1 MKIGIDC
8 RLINKTQNTGISRYT
23 EFLID
28 YYVNR
33 FGAKNIVLITN
44 NEMFKHGECK
54 VIYTKLKPFNILH
67 IWHFFQ
73 FVEIIGLDLFHVPF
87 YSAFFKKSSI
97 TKVIVTVHDLMY
109 RFVDGFFGKNK
120 ILNYFKI
127 KYFDFI
133 VKNSLVNANEIV
145 SVSETTKNDVYNVFG
160 FSSVYIPENSEIKG
174 DLDISILNKFNLS
187 NKGFFFYCGNN
198 RPHKNIQFLIDIF
211 TNDPNL
217 PPLVLAG
224 KGHQDLKN
232 VIATGIVSDEELK
245 ALYKSAIAF
254 IFPSKYEGFGLPVL
268 EAIRLET
275 LIVASKISVFLE
287 FKTDNIFFFEVDNKN
302 EFLEALNKT
311 FYTDF
316 VVDEIFLENY
326 NIITIY
332 RLNDLMIDGLLKK
345 NKNYFKF

>member
-1 MKIGIDC
+1 M
-8 RLINKTQNTGISRYT
+8 T
-23 EFLID
+23 
-28 YYVNR
+28 
-33 FGAKNIVLITN
+33 
-44 NEMFKHGECK
+44 
-54 VIYTKLKPFNILH
+54 
-67 IWHFFQ
+67 
-73 FVEIIGLDLFHVPF
+73 
-87 YSAFFKKSSI
+87 
-97 TKVIVTVHDLMY
+97 
-109 RFVDGFFGKNK
+109 
-120 ILNYFKI
+120 
-127 KYFDFI
+127 
-133 VKNSLVNANEIV
+133 
-145 SVSETTKNDVYNVFG
+145 
-160 FSSVYIPENSEIKG
+160 
-174 DLDISILNKFNLS
+174 
-187 NKGFFFYCGNN
+187 
-198 RPHKNIQFLIDIF
+198 QFLIDIF